1 MKISLLNT
9 YIKPQI
15 VMLKQIFR
23 ENVPISFLF
32 DLLER
37 ICLKTEKY
45 FLIDQNAYKKLTY
58 MHHDEP
64 FLKTIL
70 PYYQISKQFYVTR
83 KCTYNSFINIIRQIC
98 KSNDIMFAS
107 KIHYNESKYNI
118 DYFIYF

>member
-1 MKISLLNT
+1 
-9 YIKPQI
+9 
-15 VMLKQIFR
+15 MLKQIFR
-23 ENVPISFLF
+23 DNIPTTLLF

-45 FLIDQNAYKKLTY
+45 YLIDQNAYKKLIF
-58 MHHDEP
+58 MRHDES
-64 FLKTIL
+64 FLETIL
-70 PYYQISKQFYVTR
+70 PYYQISKRFYVTR

-98 KSNDIMFAS
+98 KSNDVMFTS